1 MKITYLLSAVA
12 FAALFSSC
20 SKEND
25 EPANGKRQE
34 VRLIIDESVTRTI
47 TNGNSTTFV
56 EGDAIGIT
64 SSGLDI
70 DMSNATY
77 TVGTNG
83 SLNGGSF
90 YYKDNNSA
98 RFYAHYPAD
107 AVYASGTVM
116 LSVPANQNTEAAF
129 NACDFMTATA
139 TGTPTTNGG
148 QVVLK
153 FKHRLA
159 LVKVVWNG
167 SATATAVRMSSV
179 KPMVTWTQ
187 ATDVYT
193 TGGDAIDINLW
204 KIGAGQEYW
213 GMIPE
218 QTIAEGSRLLT
229 ISDGDKDYEYTTAKA
244 VSFSTGTIKK
254 ITLNLNQG
262 GGIEAHVSDI
272 AIENW
277 DENGDSEIT
286 GRVDEVEVPAV
297 EIISEAAG
305 KNIMLRPNSK
315 ASAAQGAWNV
325 AVEEGNIIEVDN
337 AEKAIHFKLAATN
350 AAGKTSSWW
359 NNAVY
364 YRPSAETASR
374 IMPTLYKLT
383 FDAKASEAEKGFM
396 IQVMK
401 GEEKTNTYFGITN
414 TDPSGKAGTNYLRM
428 YYPSFTADQV
438 ASGYVTLTY
447 WIDFSKV
454 VSTDG
459 KTITAGKAGDYGNV
473 LLTLSINT
481 GSTTANAYGTDFYFK
496 NFKFVEVK

>member
-1 MKITYLLSAVA
+1 MKTTYLLPAVA
-12 FAALFSSC
+12 LAALFISC
-20 SKEND
+20 CKEND
-25 EPANGKRQE
+25 EPANHKRQE
-34 VRLIIDESVTRTI
+34 VRLIIDGPATRTV

-70 DMSNATY
+70 DMSNAIY
-77 TVGTNG
+77 TVGTGG
-83 SLNGGSF
+83 SLSGGSF
-90 YYKDNNSA
+90 YYKGNNSA
-98 RFYAHYPAD
+98 RFYAHYPTGAT
-107 AVYASGTVM
+107 YTSGTVT

-139 TGTPTTNGG
+139 TGTPTVNGG
-148 QVVLK
+148 QVSLK

-167 SATATAVRMSSV
+167 SATATAVRMSGA
-179 KPMVTWTQ
+179 KPTVIWTQ
-187 ATDVYT
+187 ATDVCT

-204 KIGAGQEYW
+204 KTGAGQEYW

-218 QTIAEGSRLLT
+218 QTIAQGSRLLT
-229 ISDGDKDYEYTTAKA
+229 ISDGDKDYEYTTTKA
-244 VSFSTGTIKK
+244 VSFSTGTVKK
-254 ITLNLNQG
+254 ITLNLTQG
-262 GGIEAHVSDI
+262 GGIEAHISDI

-277 DENGDSEIT
+277 IENGDSEIT
-286 GRVDEVEVPAV
+286 GKVDEVEVPAV

-305 KNIMLRPNSK
+305 KDITLTPNSK
-315 ASAAQGAWNV
+315 ATAAQGAWNV
-325 AVEEGNIIEVDN
+325 AVEEENIIEMDN
-337 AEKAIHFKLAATN
+337 AEKAIHFNIKATN
-350 AAGKTSSWW
+350 ATGKASSWW

-383 FDAKASEAEKGFM
+383 FDAKASEANKGFM

-401 GEEKTNTYFGITN
+401 GEENTNTYFGITN
-414 TDPSGKAGTNYLRM
+414 TDPSGKADTNYLRM
-428 YYPSFTADQV
+428 YYPSFTAEQV

-459 KTITAGKAGDYGNV
+459 KTITEGKAGDYDKV

-481 GSTTANAYGTDFYFK
+481 GTTDANAYGKDFYFK
-496 NFKFVEVK
+496 NFKFEEVK